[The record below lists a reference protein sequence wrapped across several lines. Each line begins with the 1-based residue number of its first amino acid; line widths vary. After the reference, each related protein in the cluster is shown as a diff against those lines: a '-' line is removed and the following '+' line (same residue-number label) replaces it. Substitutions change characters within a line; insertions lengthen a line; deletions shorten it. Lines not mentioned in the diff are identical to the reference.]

1 MKHLFRGGRR
11 KVAAVMAVALVA
23 SLSHVAPA
31 AAARGDDILI
41 LIGEKDSGWC
51 AQDSPGLDQIIA
63 KNAVAE
69 TLTIMNEKGKIVPYL
84 AKTVENSADYKTWK
98 ITLREGIYFHDGEE
112 LTAATVLANLAA
124 NLGLNPLIPGS
135 LPAIAWQD
143 NFGGVTSLAQ
153 FAAKAQAVS
162 KYVVQFNLP
171 APRPLF
177 NEGWFANGRPVI
189 WSTKTLQ
196 TKACGTTVGAGTGP
210 FKIKSKGVDQFTTL
224 LEANTNYWRKDADGK
239 RLPKAATVT
248 FKVVQDPA
256 QRRNALT
263 KGQADIST
271 FGAAAGPQLNEM
283 RKNKDLVIF
292 AGERSTTWSFHM
304 NTTAPPFNSKN
315 ARLAFSYAIDRE
327 ALAKVVAKGNADPAY
342 CFGASYH
349 PYNLSQG
356 GTKKCVTSNL
366 AKAKEYVAAYKAE
379 TGKTLEV
386 LLPINE
392 TAESA
397 KANQAVCNMLKK
409 AGAGCA
415 LMPPVTSTALILR
428 GFALRQQV
436 SWFNVVAGYS
446 PAFADLFSRKTNL
459 ELSGFRFT
467 NPGLAACFQT
477 ALETGA
483 VAKYRECAAVL
494 HGEAYWIPTYTEGG
508 FVVARKAVTGLGETP
523 LPAGGKRP
531 VVSLSGFDFASVKVS
546 D

>member
-1 MKHLFRGGRR
+1 MNKLSRGNRR
-11 KVAAVMAVALVA
+11 KVAFVMAMALVA
-23 SLSHVAPA
+23 SLSQVAPA
-31 AAARGDDILI
+31 AAKGDDIVI

-51 AQDSPGLDQIIA
+51 AQDSPGLDQISA

-84 AKTVENSADYKTWK
+84 AKTVENSADFKTWK
-98 ITLREGIYFHDGEE
+98 FTLREGIYFHDGEE
-112 LTAATVLANLAA
+112 LTAATVLANVAA
-124 NLGLNPLIPGS
+124 NLGLNPLIPAS

-143 NFGGVTSLAQ
+143 GFGGVTSLAQ
-153 FAAKAQAVS
+153 FAAKAQALG

-177 NEGWFANGRPVI
+177 NESWYANGRPVI

-210 FKIKSKGVDQFTTL
+210 FKIKSKGVDQFQTV
-224 LEANTNYWRKDADGK
+224 LEANPNYWRKDAAGK

-248 FKVVQDPA
+248 YKVVLDAA
-256 QRRNALT
+256 QRTNALV
-263 KGQADIST
+263 KGQADVAT
-271 FGAAAGPQLNEM
+271 FGASSGPQLNEM
-283 RKNKDLVIF
+283 KKNAKLVLF
-292 AGERSTTWSFHM
+292 EGRRDTTWSFHM
-304 NTTAPPFNSKN
+304 NTTAAPFNSKN

-342 CFGASYH
+342 CFGATYH
-349 PYNLSQG
+349 PYNLSNG
-356 GTKKCVTSNL
+356 GKKKCATFDL
-366 AKAKEYVAAYKAE
+366 AKAKQYVAAYKTE
-379 TGKTLEV
+379 TGKDLTV
-386 LLPINE
+386 LLPTTE
-392 TAESA
+392 STESA

-409 AGAGCA
+409 AGAACS
-415 LMPPVTSTALILR
+415 LMPPVTATAVILR
-428 GFALRQQV
+428 GFALQQQV

-477 ALETGA
+477 ALETNA
-483 VAKYRECAAVL
+483 AAKYRECAAVL
-494 HGEAYWIPTYTEGG
+494 HGEAYWVPTYSEGG
-508 FVVARKAVTGLGETP
+508 FIVARNTVTGLGETS
-523 LPAGGKRP
+523 LPVGGKRP
-531 VVSLSGFDFASVKVS
+531 VVGLSGFDIASVKVS